1 MQRISGLKF
10 QPGDVRATVLEA
22 ERLIRKAGF
31 QCPDPAQRFY
41 SRLADKAETDFEAD
55 AETWPAT
62 DRSAE
67 ERERGYAE
75 ASRRL
80 NRKFDGITGDLFL
93 VTEMVESPIEAMFG
107 AWVVLFGNDGY
118 NDIEFSFGPESRF
131 DPEWGTNFTPQV
143 TVAEYRADFLF
154 KVCLKGSFR
163 MLAVECDGH
172 DYHERTADQAA
183 RDRSRDRRLLT
194 NGIHVLRFT
203 GREIVRDLEAC
214 MDDLSDALSRLAE
227 ELLVEAGIAKRRPQ
241 RWIQENVD
249 LAGPPPRKRP
259 T

>member
-1 MQRISGLKF
+1 MPRIPGLKF
-10 QPGDVRATVLEA
+10 QPGDVRAAVLEA
-22 ERLIRKAGF
+22 ERLIREAGF

-41 SRLADKAETDFEAD
+41 SRLADRAEADFEAD
-55 AETWPAT
+55 AEAWPAT
-62 DRSAE
+62 GRNA
-67 ERERGYAE
+67 RESEQWQAE

-80 NRKFDGITGDLFL
+80 NRRFDGITDDLFL

-107 AWVVLFGNDGY
+107 AGVVLFGNDGY
-118 NDIEFSFGPESRF
+118 NDIQFSFSPETRF
-131 DPEWGTNFTPQV
+131 DPDWGTNFAPQV

-154 KVCLKGSFR
+154 KVCFEGSFR

-194 NGIHVLRFT
+194 NGVHVLRFT
-203 GREIVRDLEAC
+203 GREIVRDIEAC
-214 MDDLSDALSRLAE
+214 IDDLSGALGRLAE

-241 RWIQENVD
+241 RWIQENID
-249 LAGPPPRKRP
+249 LVGPLHRKKP